1 LLIVRRYVT
10 FITIVVIALLDLYYM
25 KALFITAF
33 AISLISL
40 EVAAQ
45 KKVVSGSF
53 NTLLKMMLK
62 HDVKE
67 ITVPQAAAKSNVL
80 FIDAREKKE
89 FDVSHIK
96 NAVFVSY
103 DDFNISRLGGV
114 PKGNEIIVYCSIGKR
129 SENIT
134 EKLVKAGYTNV
145 SNLYGGIFEWV
156 NQGNGV
162 VDVNNKNTDKV
173 HAYGRLWGQWLDK
186 GEKVYN

>member
-1 LLIVRRYVT
+1 
-10 FITIVVIALLDLYYM
+10 M
-25 KALFITAF
+25 KALFITAI
-33 AISLISL
+33 AISLVSL

-45 KKVVSGSF
+45 KKVVSESF
-53 NTLLKMMLK
+53 NTLLKVMLK

-67 ITVPQAAAKSNVL
+67 ITVPQAAAKSKVL

-96 NAVFVSY
+96 NAVFVGY
-103 DDFNISRLGGV
+103 DDFNILRLRDV
-114 PKGNEIIVYCSIGKR
+114 PKSNEIIVYCSIGKR

-156 NQGNGV
+156 NQGNRV
-162 VDVNNKNTDKV
+162 VDINNKNTDKV

-186 GEKVYN
+186 GDKVYN

>member
-1 LLIVRRYVT
+1 M
-10 FITIVVIALLDLYYM
+10 VVITLLEIWSM

-33 AISLISL
+33 ALSLISF
-40 EVAAQ
+40 EVVAQ

-53 NTLLKMMLK
+53 NTLLKIMLK

-67 ITVPQAAAKSNVL
+67 MTVPQAEVKSNVL

-96 NAVFVSY
+96 NAVFVGY
-103 DDFNISRLGGV
+103 EDFNISRLGAV

-134 EKLVKAGYTNV
+134 EKLMKAGYTNV

-156 NQGNGV
+156 NQGNQV
-162 VDVNNKNTDKV
+162 VDINNKNTDKV